1 MPIRLLNISV
11 TTLQLQ
17 CLGDFGCA
25 GQGIGHGTH
34 HERAAVA
41 GITRHIHRRGIRG
54 DTLRAS
60 REVRALGS
68 HHRQRTTSGGNRHA
82 RRIEHEFNLAQA
94 SVSGAAQS
102 ELLRV
107 AVLSTIPTGLLEQ
120 ALTQRV
126 AGDESLELLEGSER
140 EVISLLDR
148 GRADVALT
156 ILRPATDKF
165 ASERLFEEGY
175 GLALPSTHRLAEA
188 ASLRGEELAD
198 EVMMVRRHCEV
209 LAETSRYF
217 TDRNVRPAFSYRG
230 VNDDRVMAMVRAGLG
245 ITVMPDSYREAG
257 VARVKLEGFTP
268 RRIVGLCYAG
278 PAARYRTSGFV
289 QAARELAPA

>member
-1 MPIRLLNISV
+1 MDRYLLRYFLAIVETGNFSRAAARENV
-11 TTLQLQ
+11 AQPTLSAGIAKLEAQLQ
-17 CLGDFGCA
+17 ARLFDRTNRRVHLTQA
-25 GQGIGHGTH
+25 G
-34 HERAAVA
+34 
-41 GITRHIHRRGIRG
+41 
-54 DTLRAS
+54 S
-60 REVRALGS
+60 RFLV
-68 HHRQRTTSGGNRHA
+68 HA

-94 SVSGAAQS
+94 AVSGADRP

-107 AVLSTIPTGLLEQ
+107 AVLSTIPTALLER
-120 ALTQRV
+120 AFERD
-126 AGDESLELLEGSER
+126 AGDERVELMEGSER

-156 ILRPATDKF
+156 ILRPGADKF

-175 GLALPSTHRLAEA
+175 GLALPANHRLAEA

-198 EVMMVRRHCEV
+198 EVMMVRRQCEV

-230 VNDDRVMAMVRAGLG
+230 VNDDRVLALVRAGLG
-245 ITVMPDSYREAG
+245 ITVMPDSYQKPG

-268 RRIVGLCYAG
+268 RRTIGLCYAD

-289 QAARELAPA
+289 QAARELVSA

>member
-1 MPIRLLNISV
+1 MDRYLLRYFLAIVETGNFSRAAARENV
-11 TTLQLQ
+11 AQPTLSAGIAKLEGQLQ
-17 CLGDFGCA
+17 ARLFDRTNRRVHLTQA
-25 GQGIGHGTH
+25 G
-34 HERAAVA
+34 
-41 GITRHIHRRGIRG
+41 
-54 DTLRAS
+54 S
-60 REVRALGS
+60 RFLV
-68 HHRQRTTSGGNRHA
+68 HA

-94 SVSGAAQS
+94 SVSGSAQS

-107 AVLSTIPTGLLEQ
+107 AVLSTIPTSLLEE

-126 AGDESLELLEGSER
+126 ASDERLELLEGSER

-148 GRADVALT
+148 GRADVAMT
-156 ILRPATDKF
+156 ILRPSTGKF

-175 GLALPSTHRLAEA
+175 GLVLPSTHRLAEA
-188 ASLRGEELAD
+188 ASLRGEELAG

-257 VARVKLEGFTP
+257 VAPVKLEGFTP

-289 QAARELAPA
+289 QAAREVFTGNATA